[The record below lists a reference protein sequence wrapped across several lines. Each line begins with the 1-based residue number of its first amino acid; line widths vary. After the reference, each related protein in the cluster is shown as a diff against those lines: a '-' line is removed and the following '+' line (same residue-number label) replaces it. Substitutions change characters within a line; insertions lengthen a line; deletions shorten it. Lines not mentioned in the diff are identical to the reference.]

1 MANWSYSQLSLYLTC
16 PLKFYWARVDPQ
28 PESQIRDQSKA
39 FIGILLG
46 EVLARFYLEQ
56 WWRDPHL
63 LAERMV
69 SMLYPL
75 GYAISQREGIVW
87 KHTRDLD
94 HWIQVA
100 AETVPKVLQII
111 RDHQLIGT
119 EVCVEYGMTVPVGN
133 GDKIHGRIDLLF
145 VLRDGSLI
153 LLDGKGGGSIGK
165 FASAD
170 QLRLYAL
177 GVLADPKF
185 RRLPDKVGFWWFRHG
200 KIVWK
205 KFTDATLLKFVEG
218 VQGTIARVRA
228 KHFEPT
234 PGSHCSYCD
243 FRAGCGA
250 GQEFLWAK
258 FKTKGTTFATGDN
271 AGSLDLNNL

>member
-1 MANWSYSQLSLYLTC
+1 MANWSYSQLALYRTC
-16 PLKFYWARVDPQ
+16 PLKFYWARVDPK

-56 WWRDPHL
+56 WWREPHM

-69 SMLYPL
+69 ATIYPL
-75 GYAISQREGIVW
+75 GYAISQREGITW
-87 KHTRDLD
+87 AHTRDFD

-100 AETVPKVLQII
+100 TETIPKVLDVI
-111 RDHQLIGT
+111 RTEQLLGT
-119 EVCVEYGMTVPVGN
+119 EVCIEYGMTVPVGN
-133 GDKIHGRIDLLF
+133 GDDVHGRIDFLF
-145 VLRDGSLI
+145 VLRDGRLI

-185 RRLPDKVGFWWFRHG
+185 HRLPDKVGFWWFRHG

-205 KFTDATLLKFVEG
+205 KFTNDTLRTFVGG
-218 VQGTIARVRA
+218 VQATIAAVRA

-234 PGSHCSYCD
+234 PGPMCAYCE
-243 FRAGCGA
+243 FRPGCTA
-250 GQEFLWAK
+250 GQEYLWSK
-258 FKTKGTTFATGDN
+258 FKTKGTVYATDEN